1 MFVSELREKVVVIQD
16 KKCNI
21 LLIWLLNF
29 QHIVLDCILTEYQKH
44 KHSPCSTTFSH
55 WNDVFFP
62 ADDLIKT
69 TTTGLTASLGF
80 IICTDGGFPAAIF
93 TFTDPFHL
101 LMPWYTPSLNV

>member
-1 MFVSELREKVVVIQD
+1 MQHPPHMVIELPTHR
-16 KKCNI
+16 
-21 LLIWLLNF
+21 
-29 QHIVLDCILTEYQKH
+29 LDCILTEYQKH